1 MNDGTEK
8 KSGKLLVVMLAIL
21 CILIIAMV
29 VLVVVNRTN
38 DGQEGME
45 VEETESVLPEE
56 LRGDNLS
63 PEDQVIKETT
73 LMISDSSKNE
83 NDIEA
88 YYDTKIK
95 EALNDGKT
103 DLATRIIIQ
112 KVGFIVV
119 TEENCA
125 RAEEY
130 VSSIDLSPYSADE
143 KMYLA
148 SYILSMITGCGTQ
161 ELQAQ
166 WEQLLNETVGD

>member
-29 VLVVVNRTN
+29 VLVLVNWKN
-38 DGQEGME
+38 DGQGE

-148 SYILSMITGCGTQ
+148 SYILSMITGCGNQ

>member
-8 KSGKLLVVMLAIL
+8 KSGKLVVVMLAIL

-29 VLVVVNRTN
+29 VLVLVNWKN
-38 DGQEGME
+38 DGQGE

-148 SYILSMITGCGTQ
+148 SYILSMITGCGNQ